1 MTVDMEK
8 LWIECVKENND
19 SRALVNLVRRYQ
31 PMINKM
37 HAQYFIPGYELM
49 DWYQEALLVCYQTCF
64 VFDGDSGSKFGSF
77 FKLKFKN
84 HIIDI
89 IRRENAQKR
98 KANVGTKPLDMVPVE
113 DKKDTGAIENCE
125 RLELQGRLQ
134 EIVANFSDLELLGF
148 QFLLG
153 KISKMDACHRAN
165 CDLQQIERAIKRSEL
180 KIKRR
185 DVQEILL

>member
-1 MTVDMEK
+1 MTADMEK
-8 LWIECVKENND
+8 LWIQLVKENND
-19 SRALVNLVRRYQ
+19 STALVNLVRRYQ

-37 HAQYFIPGYELM
+37 RLQYFISGYELM

-64 VFDGDSGSKFGSF
+64 IFDGNSGSKFGSF

-84 HIIDI
+84 HVIDI

-98 KANVGTKPLDMVPVE
+98 KANIGTKPLDMVPVE
-113 DKKDTGAIENCE
+113 EQKDVGAIENCE
-125 RLELQGRLQ
+125 RLELQGQ
-134 EIVANFSDLELLGF
+134 IQNIIANFSDLELLSF

-153 KISKMDACHRAN
+153 KISKDEACQRAN
-165 CDLQQIERAIKRSEL
+165 CDLKQIERAIKRSEL

-185 DVQEILL
+185 DAREILL